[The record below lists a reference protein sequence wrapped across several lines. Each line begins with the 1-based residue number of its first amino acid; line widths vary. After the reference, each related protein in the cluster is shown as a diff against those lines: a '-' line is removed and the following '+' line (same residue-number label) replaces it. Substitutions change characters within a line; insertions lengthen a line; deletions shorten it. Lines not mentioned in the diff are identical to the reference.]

1 LSSFVGDGGGM
12 IKSKKQMK
20 RAKKGQRFK
29 IKAEPLTEE
38 LVQYF
43 VKYYEENGSF
53 PGSKI
58 PCSVTGKLTTCV
70 GPWMRKKIKEYGSA
84 EKLLRGYKC
93 RGAVKVGK
101 VVGAIVRKKK
111 QTVGGGT
118 VEETGEIDYKVPLY
132 VPAPPRKFT
141 DSELTEMS
149 RTECFRPDIYLN
161 NGRHCEGCPNF
172 DLCVNNLKCLP
183 KKSKK

>member
-1 LSSFVGDGGGM
+1 MEV
-12 IKSKKQMK
+12 MK

-93 RGAVKVGK
+93 
-101 VVGAIVRKKK
+101 
-111 QTVGGGT
+111 Q
-118 VEETGEIDYKVPLY
+118 
-132 VPAPPRKFT
+132 
-141 DSELTEMS
+141 
-149 RTECFRPDIYLN
+149 
-161 NGRHCEGCPNF
+161 
-172 DLCVNNLKCLP
+172 
-183 KKSKK
+183 